1 MGQPNGRLE
10 RGKDAFN
17 QVYGDG
23 AADTFLTR
31 RAGLGQDLAR
41 FGLEFN
47 FGDVNAR
54 PGIDL
59 ATREMLTLATLI
71 GLGGVDPQLAGHVRA
86 ALKLGIS
93 PAVIAEL
100 VIHTVQYV
108 GFPRAINAMAVVRAT
123 LADEGVDVTLPDPP
137 LPDPSEPVASQPGA
151 SQSVASQPDSGRSEV
166 K

>member
-1 MGQPNGRLE
+1 MGQPSGRLE

-17 QVYGDG
+17 QVYGNG

-31 RAGLGQDLAR
+31 RAGLGEDLAR

-86 ALKLGIS
+86 ALKLGVS

-108 GFPRAINAMAVVRAT
+108 GFPHAINAMAVVRAT

-137 LPDPSEPVASQPGA
+137 LPDPPLPHSNR
-151 SQSVASQPDSGRSEV
+151 SGLS
-166 K
+166 